1 MKDIIFGID
10 LGTTNSCIAYVDH
23 STPVVIENKEGK
35 KTTPSVVAFKKIDG
49 HIEVEV
55 GEKAKN
61 QLISNPNATVASVK
75 RSMGSGKKYLIYD
88 HQYTPE
94 EISGDILRYLYNFAS
109 QKLHTTSNKVVI
121 TVPAYFDEVQRQATI
136 DAGKIAGLNVVK
148 IINEPTA
155 AALAYGINKKNEKQ
169 IVLVYDLGG
178 GTFDVSIL
186 QIGNKDKNGNAIFEV
201 LATNGNKHLGGDDWD
216 QVVMDDIVNQIQN
229 EYLVDLRNN
238 KQAMQRIKEAAEHA
252 KIELSSSENTHISLP
267 FIGKTKNGVAIN
279 FECDLS
285 RKKFNQMTKFLL
297 DQTIDPVKEAIASAK
312 ITIADLNEVL
322 LVGGSTRM
330 PAVDELVKQL
340 TGREPNRSINPDE
353 VVAIGAAIQG
363 AMIAGDIVDIILDDI
378 TPLSLGT
385 IVVGDRNV
393 VIVPKNTPI
402 PFEIT
407 SSFTTAYDDQTAI
420 KFRVTQGE
428 RLMGKDNIILGDFT
442 LKNIPPA
449 LAGEPEITVTYAM
462 NENGILHVK
471 AFDEQTHQEI
481 STDIENSSNLS
492 DDEINKIMKEAE
504 ENRQRDEI
512 KNRQALV
519 DYLAHKKLDDLK
531 KSLKDDNLSIALTNR
546 IRQQIKQIETLLD
559 NKDYSKLEELV
570 GEE

>member
-1 MKDIIFGID
+1 M
-10 LGTTNSCIAYVDH
+10 
-23 STPVVIENKEGK
+23 
-35 KTTPSVVAFKKIDG
+35 
-49 HIEVEV
+49 
-55 GEKAKN
+55 
-61 QLISNPNATVASVK
+61 
-75 RSMGSGKKYLIYD
+75 
-88 HQYTPE
+88 
-94 EISGDILRYLYNFAS
+94 
-109 QKLHTTSNKVVI
+109 
-121 TVPAYFDEVQRQATI
+121 
-136 DAGKIAGLNVVK
+136 
-148 IINEPTA
+148 
-155 AALAYGINKKNEKQ
+155 
-169 IVLVYDLGG
+169 
-178 GTFDVSIL
+178 
-186 QIGNKDKNGNAIFEV
+186 KNGNAIFEV

-229 EYLVDLRNN
+229 EYFVDLRNN
-238 KQAMQRIKEAAEHA
+238 KQAMQRIKQAAEHA

-267 FIGKTKNGVAIN
+267 FIGKTKDGVAIN

-285 RKKFNQMTKFLL
+285 REKFNQMTKFLL

-407 SSFTTAYDDQTAI
+407 SSFTTAYDNQTAL

-442 LKNIPPA
+442 LKDIPPA
-449 LAGEPEITVTYAM
+449 LAGEPKITVAYAM

-492 DDEINKIMKEAE
+492 DDEINKIMKKAE

-512 KNRQALV
+512 KNHQALV
-519 DYLAHKKLDDLK
+519 DYLAHKRLDDLK

-546 IRQQIKQIETLLD
+546 ISQQIKQIQTLLD